1 MTIGDCGCSFP
12 LMPIKLCKKTL
23 TTKLGTDIMQI
34 KLGMTVIKVQAKL
47 GEEDIYG

>member
-1 MTIGDCGCSFP
+1 MFLSSHANKT
-12 LMPIKLCKKTL
+12 LQKTL